1 MLAVEGLS
9 KSFGGVAAI
18 QDVSLKFASGSLTA
32 IIGPNGAGKITFF
45 NLISGAIR
53 PDKGRVT
60 LSGEDI
66 VGLPPAQIVRRGI
79 ARSFQIASIFPSLTV
94 EAILTAT
101 VQAHLRQAERIM
113 RRFPLPECRERA
125 FAAMDM
131 LGLANKAAV
140 VSANLSHGDQ
150 KLLDIGLALVL
161 EPRVLLLDEPT
172 AGMGSEERWQMIEKM
187 RELWKRQNITLVF
200 IEHDMDIVFKI
211 AEAIC
216 VLCYGRVLVLPPS
229 PAPTCRWTAAGWS
242 RRRGTLTAGCVQ
254 RAGDGACL
262 RSRDC
267 RSPLA
272 ASPQSRMSRSSL
284 RRARSRPSSGRTA
297 PARSSSLARKQT
309 ARATSSG
316 LTMRPS
322 AEFSLSMETSRWPL
336 SIAACRAGVSV

>member
-18 QDVSLKFASGSLTA
+18 QDVSLKFAPGSLTA
-32 IIGPNGAGKITFF
+32 IIGPNGAGKTTFF
-45 NLISGAIR
+45 NLISGGIR
-53 PDKGRVT
+53 PDRGRVT

-66 VGLPPAQIVRRGI
+66 VGLSPAQIARRGI

-101 VQAHLRQAERIM
+101 VQAHLRQAERIL

-131 LGLANKAAV
+131 LGLSNKAAV

-172 AGMGSEERWQMIEKM
+172 AGMGPEERWQMIEKV
-187 RELWKRQNITLVF
+187 RDLWKRQNITLVF

-211 AEAIC
+211 AESIC
-216 VLCYGRVLVLPPS
+216 VLCYGRVLAEGS
-229 PAPTCRWTAAGWS
+229 PELI
-242 RRRGTLTAGCVQ
+242 RGNPEV
-254 RAGDGACL
+254 
-262 RSRDC
+262 
-267 RSPLA
+267 
-272 ASPQSRMSRSSL
+272 
-284 RRARSRPSSGRTA
+284 
-297 PARSSSLARKQT
+297 
-309 ARATSSG
+309 
-316 LTMRPS
+316 
-322 AEFSLSMETSRWPL
+322 
-336 SIAACRAGVSV
+336 IAAYLGTSEDDDAS

>member
-18 QDVSLKFASGSLTA
+18 QDVSLKFAPGSLTA
-32 IIGPNGAGKITFF
+32 IIGPNGAGKTTFF

-60 LSGEDI
+60 LAGEDI
-66 VGLPPAQIVRRGI
+66 VGLPPAQIARRGV

-131 LGLANKAAV
+131 LGLADKAAV

-172 AGMGSEERWQMIEKM
+172 AGMGSEERWQMIEKV

-216 VLCYGRVLVLPPS
+216 VLCYGRVLAEGS
-229 PAPTCRWTAAGWS
+229 PDS
-242 RRRGTLTAGCVQ
+242 IRGNPEV
-254 RAGDGACL
+254 
-262 RSRDC
+262 
-267 RSPLA
+267 
-272 ASPQSRMSRSSL
+272 
-284 RRARSRPSSGRTA
+284 
-297 PARSSSLARKQT
+297 
-309 ARATSSG
+309 
-316 LTMRPS
+316 
-322 AEFSLSMETSRWPL
+322 
-336 SIAACRAGVSV
+336 IAAYLGANEETDAP

>member
-18 QDVSLKFASGSLTA
+18 HDVSLKFAPGSLTA
-32 IIGPNGAGKITFF
+32 IIGPNGAGKTTFF

-53 PDKGRVT
+53 PDEGRVT

-66 VGLPPAQIVRRGI
+66 VGLPPAQIARRGI

-131 LGLANKAAV
+131 LGLADKAAV

-172 AGMGSEERWQMIEKM
+172 AGMGPEERWQMIEKV

-211 AEAIC
+211 AESIC
-216 VLCYGRVLVLPPS
+216 VLCYGRVLAEGTPDLI
-229 PAPTCRWTAAGWS
+229 
-242 RRRGTLTAGCVQ
+242 RGNPEV
-254 RAGDGACL
+254 
-262 RSRDC
+262 
-267 RSPLA
+267 
-272 ASPQSRMSRSSL
+272 
-284 RRARSRPSSGRTA
+284 
-297 PARSSSLARKQT
+297 
-309 ARATSSG
+309 
-316 LTMRPS
+316 
-322 AEFSLSMETSRWPL
+322 
-336 SIAACRAGVSV
+336 IAAYLGTSEENDAS

>member
-18 QDVSLKFASGSLTA
+18 HDVSLKFAPGSLTA
-32 IIGPNGAGKITFF
+32 IIGPNGAGKTTFF

-53 PDKGRVT
+53 PDEGRVT

-66 VGLPPAQIVRRGI
+66 VGLPPAQIARRGI
-79 ARSFQIASIFPSLTV
+79 ARSFQIASIFPSFTV

-131 LGLANKAAV
+131 LGLADKAAV

-172 AGMGSEERWQMIEKM
+172 AGMGPEERWQMIEKV

-211 AEAIC
+211 AESIC
-216 VLCYGRVLVLPPS
+216 VLCYGRVLAEGTPDLI
-229 PAPTCRWTAAGWS
+229 
-242 RRRGTLTAGCVQ
+242 RGNPEV
-254 RAGDGACL
+254 
-262 RSRDC
+262 
-267 RSPLA
+267 
-272 ASPQSRMSRSSL
+272 
-284 RRARSRPSSGRTA
+284 
-297 PARSSSLARKQT
+297 
-309 ARATSSG
+309 
-316 LTMRPS
+316 
-322 AEFSLSMETSRWPL
+322 
-336 SIAACRAGVSV
+336 IAAYLGTSEENDAS

>member
-18 QDVSLKFASGSLTA
+18 HDVSLRFAPGSLTA
-32 IIGPNGAGKITFF
+32 IIGPNGAGRTTFF

-60 LSGEDI
+60 LAGEDI
-66 VGLPPAQIVRRGI
+66 VGLPPAQIARRGI

-125 FAAMDM
+125 FAAMNM
-131 LGLANKAAV
+131 LGLADKAAV
-140 VSANLSHGDQ
+140 ISANLSHGDQ

-172 AGMGSEERWQMIEKM
+172 AGMGSEERWQMIEKV

-216 VLCYGRVLVLPPS
+216 VLCYGRVLAEGS
-229 PAPTCRWTAAGWS
+229 PES
-242 RRRGTLTAGCVQ
+242 IRGNPEV
-254 RAGDGACL
+254 
-262 RSRDC
+262 
-267 RSPLA
+267 
-272 ASPQSRMSRSSL
+272 
-284 RRARSRPSSGRTA
+284 
-297 PARSSSLARKQT
+297 
-309 ARATSSG
+309 
-316 LTMRPS
+316 
-322 AEFSLSMETSRWPL
+322 
-336 SIAACRAGVSV
+336 IAAYLGASEETDAP

>member
-18 QDVSLKFASGSLTA
+18 QDVSLTFAPGSLTA
-32 IIGPNGAGKITFF
+32 IIGPNGAGKTTFF

-66 VGLPPAQIVRRGI
+66 VGLAPAQIARRGI

-101 VQAHLRQAERIM
+101 VQAHLRQAERIL

-131 LGLANKAAV
+131 LGLSNKAAV
-140 VSANLSHGDQ
+140 LSANLSHGDQ

-172 AGMGSEERWQMIEKM
+172 AGMGPEERWQMIEKV
-187 RELWKRQNITLVF
+187 RDLWKRRNITLVF

-211 AEAIC
+211 AESIC
-216 VLCYGRVLVLPPS
+216 VLCYGRVLAQGS
-229 PAPTCRWTAAGWS
+229 PDLI
-242 RRRGTLTAGCVQ
+242 RGNPEV
-254 RAGDGACL
+254 
-262 RSRDC
+262 
-267 RSPLA
+267 
-272 ASPQSRMSRSSL
+272 
-284 RRARSRPSSGRTA
+284 
-297 PARSSSLARKQT
+297 
-309 ARATSSG
+309 
-316 LTMRPS
+316 
-322 AEFSLSMETSRWPL
+322 
-336 SIAACRAGVSV
+336 IAAYLGTSEESDAP

>member
-18 QDVSLKFASGSLTA
+18 QDVSLKFAPGSLTA
-32 IIGPNGAGKITFF
+32 IIGPNGAGKTTFF

-66 VGLPPAQIVRRGI
+66 VGLPPAQIARRGV

-113 RRFPLPECRERA
+113 RRFPLPECRDRA

-131 LGLANKAAV
+131 LGLADKAAV

-172 AGMGSEERWQMIEKM
+172 AGMGSEERWQMIEKV

-216 VLCYGRVLVLPPS
+216 VLCYGRVLAQGS
-229 PAPTCRWTAAGWS
+229 PDS
-242 RRRGTLTAGCVQ
+242 IRGNPEV
-254 RAGDGACL
+254 
-262 RSRDC
+262 
-267 RSPLA
+267 
-272 ASPQSRMSRSSL
+272 
-284 RRARSRPSSGRTA
+284 
-297 PARSSSLARKQT
+297 
-309 ARATSSG
+309 
-316 LTMRPS
+316 
-322 AEFSLSMETSRWPL
+322 
-336 SIAACRAGVSV
+336 IAAYLGTSEETDAS

>member
-18 QDVSLKFASGSLTA
+18 QDVSLEFAPGSLTA
-32 IIGPNGAGKITFF
+32 IIGPNGAGKTTFF

-66 VGLPPAQIVRRGI
+66 VGLPPAQIARRGI

-131 LGLANKAAV
+131 LGLADKAAV

-172 AGMGSEERWQMIEKM
+172 AGMGPEERWQMIEKV

-216 VLCYGRVLVLPPS
+216 VLCYGRVLAQGS
-229 PAPTCRWTAAGWS
+229 PDSIRGNPEVITAYLG
-242 RRRGTLTAGCVQ
+242 
-254 RAGDGACL
+254 
-262 RSRDC
+262 
-267 RSPLA
+267 
-272 ASPQSRMSRSSL
+272 SSEE
-284 RRARSRPSSGRTA
+284 P
-297 PARSSSLARKQT
+297 
-309 ARATSSG
+309 
-316 LTMRPS
+316 
-322 AEFSLSMETSRWPL
+322 ETP
-336 SIAACRAGVSV
+336 